1 MNEVKGNIASDSEAY
16 SGNTLFLVGKLRMRN
31 NNLIDF
37 LTPMRAGAGDD
48 KLKELF
54 IEAVGRREPYFCE

>member
-1 MNEVKGNIASDSEAY
+1 MIEVKIKILSVLQR
-16 SGNTLFLVGKLRMRN
+16 SGNTLFLVGKLRLRN

-54 IEAVGRREPYFCE
+54 IEAVGRREPYFCD

>member
-1 MNEVKGNIASDSEAY
+1 VIEVKIKILSVLQR
-16 SGNTLFLVGKLRMRN
+16 SGNTLFLVGKLRLRN

-37 LTPMRAGAGDD
+37 LTPMRAGDD

-54 IEAVGRREPYFCE
+54 IEAVGRREPYFCD